1 MSINFKM
8 FGVLSVVLLPLLLS
22 QNTEAAAVISI
33 DLGSEWMKIGIV
45 SPGVPMEIVLNKE
58 SKRKTPAVVAFRDGV
73 RTFGEDAVTV
83 GVRFPKNSY
92 KYLLDL
98 LGKSYDHPFVQEYK
112 KRYPYY
118 DIVATDRGTPEFIHD
133 ENTRF
138 TPEELVAQL
147 FAKAKEFAEISHG
160 QQINECVIT
169 VPGYFNQVE
178 RRALK
183 EAAALAGLNVLQ
195 LINDYTAIAINY
207 GIFRRKEI
215 NETAWHTLF
224 FDMGAAS
231 TKAALV
237 EYKTVKTKER
247 GYVETVPQLQVL
259 GVGFDRTLGGH
270 EMTLRLREHLIKA
283 WEANG
288 GGDVRSSPRS
298 MEKLLKE
305 AERLKI
311 VLSANTEHY
320 AQIES
325 LLDDKDFKHL
335 VTRTELEELCAE
347 LWARVGGVV
356 QRAVGAAGGAGAG
369 ARLVLAGGAA
379 RVPAAR
385 AALQAAVGHEPARSI
400 NADEAATMG
409 AVYRAASL
417 ATGYKVAPLNV
428 RDAVILPIQVVF
440 NRSVDGNEKLI
451 KRTLFGPMNPYPQKK
466 VITFNKH
473 TNDFSFNVNYAE
485 LDYIPSTEV
494 SYIGSLNLTQVVLTG
509 VNGALSKHTGE
520 NVEHK
525 GIKAHFNM
533 DDSGILNLVNV
544 EFVAEKT
551 VTAEDEDDS
560 TLSKIGST
568 ISKLFSSDSE
578 GSEKPEKIE
587 EKLEEPPQEEKNET
601 TKSNDTTTS
610 TEKQNA
616 TETEKPKPKVVV
628 LKEPI
633 QTEEEILNLKPMT
646 PEQFKAS
653 KSKINELNT
662 IDRKRTERESALNNL
677 EAFVVDAQ
685 MKLDTEEYAECGTPE
700 EIEEIRKLCSEVSE
714 WLYDDG
720 YEASTEKFEEKL
732 ALIKE
737 KTNPIFYKNWEHR
750 ERPDAVAAI
759 RNMLNQS
766 QEFLKMAK
774 NFTKEVNTEKDI
786 FTDVEIEV
794 LEKKIIET
802 ETWLQ
807 KSIEEQEALKKNED
821 IKLTVESIREKMQ
834 TLDRE
839 VKYLLNKMKIWRP
852 KKPVKKESDNKTE
865 TVIETEEK
873 TSEKSETQE
882 ESPEKAPEAD
892 GVVENGKDTGE
903 EPTEAVPPP
912 QLADGND
919 EHSEL

>member
-1 MSINFKM
+1 MALNIKM
-8 FGVLSVVLLPLLLS
+8 YGALCAVLLPLLLVQRS
-22 QNTEAAAVISI
+22 DAAAVISI

-58 SKRKTPAVVAFRDGV
+58 SKRKTPAVVAFRDNV

-98 LGKSYDHPFVQEYK
+98 LGKPYDHPMVQTYREK
-112 KRYPYY
+112 YPYY
-118 DIVATDRGTPEFIHD
+118 EIVSSPRGTPEFVHD
-133 ENTRF
+133 EKTRF
-138 TPEELVAQL
+138 SPEELVAQL
-147 FAKAKEFAEISHG
+147 FAKAKDFAEISHG
-160 QQINECVIT
+160 QPITECVIT
-169 VPGYFNQVE
+169 VPGFFNQAE

-215 NETAWHTLF
+215 NETAWHALF

-237 EYKTVKTKER
+237 EYKTVKIKER

-283 WEANG
+283 WQKNG
-288 GGDVRSSPRS
+288 GGDVRASPRA
-298 MEKLLKE
+298 MEKLLRE
-305 AERLKI
+305 AERLKV

-325 LLDDKDFKHL
+325 LLDDKDFKQL
-335 VTRTELEELCAE
+335 VTRAEFEELCAD
-347 LWARVGGVV
+347 LWPRVSGVV
-356 QRAVGAAGGAGAG
+356 QRAVSAAGGAGAG
-369 ARLVLAGGAA
+369 AKLILAGGAA
-379 RVPAAR
+379 RAPAVH
-385 AALQAAVGHEPARSI
+385 AALKEAVGHEPARSI

-409 AVYRAASL
+409 AVYRAASQ

-428 RDAVILPIQVVF
+428 RDAVLLPIQVTF
-440 NRSVDGNEKLI
+440 TRNVDGNDKLI

-473 TNDFSFNVNYAE
+473 TDDFSFNVNYAE
-485 LDYIPSTEV
+485 LDHIPSNELV
-494 SYIGSLNLTQVVLTG
+494 YIGSPNLTQVVLTG
-509 VNGALSKHTGE
+509 VGAALAKHTGE
-520 NVEHK
+520 NIEHK
-525 GIKAHFNM
+525 GIKAHFVM

-551 VTAEDEDDS
+551 VTEDDDKDS
-560 TLSKIGST
+560 TFSKIGST

-578 GSEKPEKIE
+578 TPEKAEEKPE
-587 EKLEEPPQEEKNET
+587 EKPQEAEKNDTAKANET
-601 TKSNDTTTS
+601 T

-616 TETEKPKPKVVV
+616 TETEKPKPKIVV
-628 LKEPI
+628 LKQPI
-633 QTEEEILNLKPMT
+633 TTDQEILTLQPLS
-646 PEQFKAS
+646 PDQFKAS
-653 KSKINELNT
+653 KAKINELNA
-662 IDRKRTERESALNNL
+662 IDRKRVERETALNNL

-685 MKLDTEEYAECGTPE
+685 MKMDMEEFAECGTQE
-700 EIEEIRKLCSEVSE
+700 QIDEIRKLCSETSE
-714 WLYDDG
+714 WLYEDG
-720 YEASTEKFEEKL
+720 YEAATELFEEKL
-732 ALIKE
+732 AQLKE

-750 ERPDAVAAI
+750 ERPDAVAAMK
-759 RNMLNQS
+759 NMLNSS

-774 NFTKEVNTEKDI
+774 NFTKESNAEKDI
-786 FTDVEIEV
+786 FTDVEIGV
-794 LEKKIIET
+794 LEKKITET
-802 ETWLQ
+802 EAWLT
-807 KSIEEQEALKKNED
+807 KSVAEQDALKKNED
-821 IKLTVESIREKMQ
+821 IKLTVDSIREKMAN
-834 TLDRE
+834 LDRE

-852 KKPVKKESDNKTE
+852 KKPIKKEENKTE
-865 TVIETEEK
+865 ETVGEEK
-873 TSEKSETQE
+873 EKVETQE
-882 ESPEKAPEAD
+882 ETPEQNEANVEAEPEAVESGDATTTTEPPLQLGD
-892 GVVENGKDTGE
+892 G
-903 EPTEAVPPP
+903 
-912 QLADGND
+912 QD

>member
-1 MSINFKM
+1 MALNIKM
-8 FGVLSVVLLPLLLS
+8 YGALCAVLLPLLLI
-22 QNTEAAAVISI
+22 QRVDAAAVISI

-98 LGKSYDHPFVQEYK
+98 LGKPYDHPIVQAYREK
-112 KRYPYY
+112 YPYY
-118 DIVATDRGTPEFIHD
+118 EIVASPRGTPEFVHD
-133 ENTRF
+133 AKTRF
-138 TPEELVAQL
+138 SPEELVAQL
-147 FAKAKEFAEISHG
+147 LAKAKDFAEISHG
-160 QQINECVIT
+160 QPITECVIT
-169 VPGYFNQVE
+169 VPGFFNQAE

-215 NETAWHTLF
+215 NDTAWHALF

-237 EYKTVKTKER
+237 EYKTVKIKER

-288 GGDVRSSPRS
+288 GGDVRASPRA
-298 MEKLLKE
+298 MEKLLRE
-305 AERLKI
+305 AERLKV

-325 LLDDKDFKHL
+325 LLDDKDFKQL
-335 VTRTELEELCAE
+335 VTRVEFEELCAD
-347 LWARVGGVV
+347 LWPRVSGVV
-356 QRAVGAAGGAGAG
+356 QRAVSAAGGAGAG

-379 RVPAAR
+379 RAPAVHQ
-385 AALQAAVGHEPARSI
+385 ALFAAVGHEPARSI

-409 AVYRAASL
+409 AVYRAASQ

-428 RDAVILPIQVVF
+428 RDAVLLPIQVTF
-440 NRSVDGNEKLI
+440 TRNVDGADKLI

-473 TNDFSFNVNYAE
+473 TDDFSFNVNYAE
-485 LDYIPSTEV
+485 LDHIPTNELV
-494 SYIGSLNLTQVVLTG
+494 YIGSANLTQVVLTG
-509 VNGALSKHTGE
+509 VGAALAKHTGE
-520 NVEHK
+520 NIEHK
-525 GIKAHFNM
+525 GIKAHFVM

-544 EFVAEKT
+544 EFVAEKA
-551 VTAEDEDDS
+551 VTEGDDMDS
-560 TLSKIGST
+560 TFSKIGST

-578 GSEKPEKIE
+578 TPDKPE
-587 EKLEEPPQEEKNET
+587 EKLEEKPQEAEKANDTAKANET
-601 TKSNDTTTS
+601 T

-616 TETEKPKPKVVV
+616 TETEKPKPKIVV

-633 QTEEEILNLKPMT
+633 TTDQEILNLQPLT
-646 PEQFKAS
+646 ADQFKAS
-653 KSKINELNT
+653 KSKINELNA
-662 IDRKRTERESALNNL
+662 IDRKRVERETALNNL

-685 MKLDTEEYAECGTPE
+685 MKMDMEEFSECGTPE
-700 EIEEIRKLCSEVSE
+700 QIEEIRKLCSETSE
-714 WLYDDG
+714 WLYEDG
-720 YEASTEKFEEKL
+720 YEAATELFEEKL
-732 ALIKE
+732 SLLKD

-759 RNMLNQS
+759 RNMINSS

-774 NFTKEVNTEKDI
+774 NFTKEANSERDI
-786 FTDVEIEV
+786 FTEVEIDV
-794 LEKKIIET
+794 LEKKITET
-802 ETWLQ
+802 ETWIT
-807 KSIEEQEALKKNED
+807 KAVAEQDAMKKNED
-821 IKLTVESIREKMQ
+821 IKLTVESIREKMAN
-834 TLDRE
+834 LDRE

-865 TVIETEEK
+865 ETVIEPEK
-873 TSEKSETQE
+873 AETQE
-882 ESPEKAPEAD
+882 EIQAETQAE
-892 GVVENGKDTGE
+892 
-903 EPTEAVPPP
+903 TEAKEAPADNTSTTTEPPF
-912 QLADGND
+912 QIGDGQD

>member
-1 MSINFKM
+1 MLKNPKM
-8 FGVLSVVLLPLLLS
+8 YAALCVVLLPLLLS
-22 QNTEAAAVISI
+22 QKTDAAAVISI

-58 SKRKTPAVVAFRDGV
+58 SKRKTPAVVAFRDDV

-98 LGKSYDHPFVQEYK
+98 LGKTYDHPFVQAYK
-112 KRYPYY
+112 ERYPYY
-118 DIVATDRGTPEFIHD
+118 NIVATDRGTPEFIHD

-138 TPEELVAQL
+138 TPEELIAQL
-147 FAKAKEFAEISHG
+147 LAKAKEFAEISHG
-160 QQINECVIT
+160 QQISECVIT

-178 RRALK
+178 RRALL
-183 EAAALAGLNVLQ
+183 EAASLAGLNVLQ

-237 EYKTVKTKER
+237 EYKTVKTKEK

-270 EMTLRLREHLIKA
+270 EITLRLREHLIKA

-288 GGDVRSSPRS
+288 GGDVRSSPRA
-298 MEKLLKE
+298 MEKLLRE

-335 VTRTELEELCAE
+335 VSRSELEELCAD
-347 LWARVGGVV
+347 LWARVASVV
-356 QRAVGAAGGAGAG
+356 QRAVSAGGGAGAG

-379 RVPAAR
+379 RAPAAR
-385 AALQAAVGHEPARSI
+385 AALLAAVGHEPARSI

-409 AVYRAASL
+409 AVYRAAAL
-417 ATGYKVAPLNV
+417 ATGYKVAPLLV
-428 RDAVILPIQVVF
+428 RDAVILPVQVVF

-485 LDYIPSTEV
+485 LDYIPSTELP
-494 SYIGSLNLTQVVLTG
+494 YIGSLNLSQVVLTG
-509 VNGALSKHTGE
+509 VGAALSKHIGE

-551 VTAEDEDDS
+551 VTEEEDKDS

-578 GSEKPEKIE
+578 TP
-587 EKLEEPPQEEKNET
+587 EKLEKAEERPEELPQEGEKNET
-601 TKSNDTTTS
+601 AKANETT

-616 TETEKPKPKVVV
+616 TEAEKPKPKIVV

-633 QTEEEILNLKPMT
+633 QAEEQILNLQPLS
-646 PEQFKAS
+646 PEQLKTS

-685 MKLDTEEYAECGTPE
+685 MKMDMEEYSECGSQE

-720 YEASTEKFEEKL
+720 YDAPTEQFEEKL
-732 ALIKE
+732 ALLKD
-737 KTNPIFYKNWEHR
+737 KTNSIFYKHWEHR

-759 RNMLNQS
+759 RTMLNNS
-766 QEFLKMAK
+766 QEFLTMAK
-774 NFTKEVNTEKDI
+774 NFTKDVNSEKDI

-794 LEKKIIET
+794 LQSKIVET
-802 ETWLQ
+802 ETWLN
-807 KSIEEQEALKKNED
+807 KSIAEQDAIKRNED
-821 IKLTVESIREKMQ
+821 IKLTVESIREKMKN
-834 TLDRE
+834 LDRE
-839 VKYLLNKMKIWRP
+839 VKYLINKMKIWRP
-852 KKPVKKESDNKTE
+852 KKPAKKDSDNKTE
-865 TVIETEEK
+865 TVVESDEK
-873 TSEKSETQE
+873 TSEKAETQE
-882 ESPEKAPEAD
+882 ESPENAPESEQ
-892 GVVENGKDTGE
+892 VVENEKSVDE
-903 EPTEAVPPP
+903 ETTETP
-912 QLADGND
+912 QLSDGND

>member
-1 MSINFKM
+1 MY
-8 FGVLSVVLLPLLLS
+8 GVLVLMLLPLFLS
-22 QNTEAAAVISI
+22 QESDAAAVISI
-33 DLGSEWMKIGIV
+33 DLGAEWMKIGIV

-98 LGKSYDHPFVQEYK
+98 LGKPYDHPLVQNYRE
-112 KRYPYY
+112 RFPYY
-118 DIVATDRGTPEFIHD
+118 EIVATDRGTPEFVHD

-147 FAKAKEFAEISHG
+147 LAKAKEFAEVSHG
-160 QQINECVIT
+160 QQITECVIT
-169 VPGYFNQVE
+169 VPGYFNQAE
-178 RRALK
+178 RRAMK
-183 EAAALAGLNVLQ
+183 EAATLAGLNVLQ

-215 NETAWHTLF
+215 NETAWYTLF

-237 EYKTVKTKER
+237 EYKTVKIKDK

-270 EMTLRLREHLIKA
+270 EMTLRLREHLIKK
-283 WEANG
+283 WQENG

-298 MEKLLKE
+298 MEKLLRE

-325 LLDDKDFKHL
+325 LLDDKDFKQL
-335 VTRTELEELCAE
+335 VTRVELEELCSD
-347 LWARVGGVV
+347 LFGRVAGVV
-356 QRAVGAAGGAGAG
+356 QRAISAGGGAGSGARLIIAGGAG
-369 ARLVLAGGAA
+369 
-379 RVPAAR
+379 RVPAVH
-385 AALQAAVGHEPARSI
+385 AALKEAVGHEPSKSI

-428 RDAVILPIQVVF
+428 RDAVLLPIQVVF
-440 NRSVDGNEKLI
+440 SRQVDGNDKLI

-473 TNDFSFNVNYAE
+473 INDFTFNVNYAE
-485 LDYIPSTEV
+485 LDHIPSTELQ
-494 SYIGSLNLTQVVLTG
+494 YIGALNLSQVSLTG
-509 VNGALSKHTGE
+509 VSDALDKHTGD
-520 NVEHK
+520 NIEHK
-525 GIKAHFNM
+525 GIKAHFTM

-551 VTAEDEDDS
+551 VTEDDESKDS
-560 TLSKIGST
+560 TFSKIGST

-578 GSEKPEKIE
+578 TPDKPEEKAEDKSE
-587 EKLEEPPQEEKNET
+587 EKTEES
-601 TKSNDTTTS
+601 TKNDTQKTNDTN

-616 TETEKPKPKVVV
+616 TSSETKPKPKIVV
-628 LKEPI
+628 LKEAI
-633 QTEEEILNLKPMT
+633 QTDEQILNLLPLNPT
-646 PEQFKAS
+646 QFKAS
-653 KSKINELNT
+653 KSKITELNA
-662 IDRKRTERESALNNL
+662 IDRKRVQRETALNNL

-685 MKLDTEEYAECGTPE
+685 MKMDMDEFAECGTAE
-700 EIEEIRKLCSEVSE
+700 EIEEIRKICSETSE

-720 YEASTEKFEEKL
+720 YEAPTEMYEEKL
-732 ALIKE
+732 TLLKE
-737 KTNPIFYKNWEHR
+737 KTNPIFYKHWEHR

-759 RNMLNQS
+759 RNMLNS
-766 QEFLKMAK
+766 SKEFLRMAK
-774 NFTKEVNTEKDI
+774 NFTKESNEEKDV
-786 FTDVEIEV
+786 FTEVEIGV
-794 LEKKIIET
+794 LEKKIEDT
-802 ETWLQ
+802 EIWLN
-807 KSIEEQEALKKNED
+807 KSIVEQEELKKNMD
-821 IKLTVESIREKMQ
+821 IKLTVDSIREKMAN
-834 TLDRE
+834 LDRE

-852 KKPVKKESDNKTE
+852 KKVPKKEDNKTE
-865 TVIETEEK
+865 EVVIEAEEGK
-873 TSEKSETQE
+873 GDKEEPETQE
-882 ESPEKAPEAD
+882 EVPKSETATE
-892 GVVENGKDTGE
+892 E
-903 EPTEAVPPP
+903 EPKESSGDNTEAPPL

>member
-1 MSINFKM
+1 MSFFPLFFKM
-8 FGVLSVVLLPLLLS
+8 YGVLSILLLPLLLS
-22 QNTEAAAVISI
+22 QQTDAAAVISI

-58 SKRKTPAVVAFRDGV
+58 SKRKTPAVVAFRDDV

-98 LGKSYDHPFVQEYK
+98 LGKPYDHPLVQSYRE
-112 KRYPYY
+112 RFPYY
-118 DIVATDRGTPEFIHD
+118 EILPTDRGTLEFVHD
-133 ENTRF
+133 DKTSF

-147 FAKAKEFAEISHG
+147 LAKAKEFAEVSHG
-160 QQINECVIT
+160 QQITECVIT
-169 VPGYFNQVE
+169 VPGYFNQAE
-178 RRALK
+178 RRAMK

-215 NETAWHTLF
+215 NETAWHALF

-237 EYKTVKTKER
+237 EYKTVKIKDK

-270 EMTLRLREHLIKA
+270 EMTLRLREHLIKK
-283 WEANG
+283 WQENG
-288 GGDVRSSPRS
+288 GGDVRASPRS
-298 MEKLLKE
+298 MEKLLRE

-325 LLDDKDFKHL
+325 LLDDKDFKQL
-335 VTRTELEELCAE
+335 VTRAELEELCAD
-347 LWARVGGVV
+347 LFSRVGGVV
-356 QRAVGAAGGAGAG
+356 QRAISAGGGAGSG
-369 ARLVLAGGAA
+369 ARLILAGGAA
-379 RVPAAR
+379 RVPAVYS
-385 AALQAAVGHEPARSI
+385 ALKEAVGHEPARSI

-428 RDAVILPIQVVF
+428 RDAVLFPIQVVF
-440 NRSVDGNEKLI
+440 TRNVDGNDKLI

-473 TNDFSFNVNYAE
+473 TNDFTFNVNYAE
-485 LDYIPSTEV
+485 LDHIPFNELQYLGGLNLSEV
-494 SYIGSLNLTQVVLTG
+494 SLSGVSDALN
-509 VNGALSKHTGE
+509 KHSGD

-551 VTAEDEDDS
+551 VTEEDEDKDS

-578 GSEKPEKIE
+578 SADKSEKPE
-587 EKLEEPPQEEKNET
+587 EKTEDTPKNDTQKVNET
-601 TKSNDTTTS
+601 T

-616 TETEKPKPKVVV
+616 TDSETKPKPKVVV

-633 QTEEEILNLKPMT
+633 KTDEQIMNLVPLSLA
-646 PEQFKAS
+646 QFKSS
-653 KSKINELNT
+653 KTKITELNA
-662 IDRKRTERESALNNL
+662 IDKKRVERETALNNL

-685 MKLDTEEYAECGTPE
+685 MKIDMDEYAECGTAE
-700 EIEEIRKLCSEVSE
+700 EIEEIRKLCSETSE

-720 YEASTEKFEEKL
+720 YEAPTEMFDEKL
-732 ALIKE
+732 AVLNE
-737 KTNPIFYKNWEHR
+737 KTNPVFYKHWEHR

-759 RNMLNQS
+759 RNMLNNS
-766 QEFLKMAK
+766 NEFLKMAK
-774 NFTKEVNTEKDI
+774 NFTKESNEEKDV
-786 FTDVEIEV
+786 FTEVEIGV
-794 LEKKIIET
+794 LEKKIEET
-802 ETWLQ
+802 ETWLN
-807 KSIEEQEALKKNED
+807 KSIKEQDELKKNED
-821 IKLTVESIREKMQ
+821 IKLTVESIREKM
-834 TLDRE
+834 TSLDRE

-852 KKPVKKESDNKTE
+852 KKTVKKEDNKTE
-865 TVIETEEK
+865 EVVIKPEKDGEEK
-873 TSEKSETQE
+873 EQTETQE
-882 ESPEKAPEAD
+882 EIPQVETVTEKTAD
-892 GVVENGKDTGE
+892 KDDVGE
-903 EPTEAVPPP
+903 STEPPP
-912 QLADGND
+912 QLSDGKD

>member
-1 MSINFKM
+1 MALYLKM
-8 FGVLSVVLLPLLLS
+8 YGMLSVVLLPLLLS
-22 QNTEAAAVISI
+22 QYTDAAAVISI
-33 DLGSEWMKIGIV
+33 DFGSEWMKVGIV

-58 SKRKTPAVVAFRDGV
+58 SKRKTPAVVAFRDNV

-98 LGKSYDHPFVQEYK
+98 LGKPIDHPLVQAFRE
-112 KRYPYY
+112 RYPYY
-118 DIVATDRGTPEFIHD
+118 EIVESARGTPEFVHD

-138 TPEELVAQL
+138 TVEELIAQML
-147 FAKAKEFAEISHG
+147 AKAKEFAETNHG
-160 QQINECVIT
+160 QQISECVIT
-169 VPGYFNQVE
+169 VPGYFNQAE
-178 RRALK
+178 RRAMR

-215 NETAWHTLF
+215 NETAWHALF

-237 EYKTVKTKER
+237 EYKTVKIKDK
-247 GYVETVPQLQVL
+247 GYVDTVPQLQVL
-259 GVGFDRTLGGH
+259 GVGYDRTLGGH

-288 GGDVRSSPRS
+288 GGDVRASPRA
-298 MEKLLKE
+298 MEKLLRE
-305 AERLKI
+305 AERVKI

-325 LLDDKDFKHL
+325 LLDDKDFKL
-335 VTRTELEELCAE
+335 QVTRADVEELCAD
-347 LWARVGGVV
+347 LWARVAGVV
-356 QRAVGAAGGAGAG
+356 QRAVAAAGGAGGG

-379 RVPAAR
+379 RVPAVAAALR
-385 AALQAAVGHEPARSI
+385 AAAQHEPARSI

-417 ATGYKVAPLNV
+417 ATGYKVAALNV
-428 RDAVILPIQVVF
+428 RDAVLLPIQVVF
-440 NRSVDGNEKLI
+440 TRNVDGTDKLI

-473 TNDFSFNVNYAE
+473 TDDFTFNVNYAE
-485 LDYIPSTEV
+485 LDHIPTKELLN
-494 SYIGSLNLTQVVLTG
+494 IGTLNLTQVVLSG
-509 VNGALSKHTGE
+509 VGAALAKHTGE

-551 VTAEDEDDS
+551 VTEDESDS

-578 GSEKPEKIE
+578 TPEKPEEAEQKPE
-587 EKLEEPPQEEKNET
+587 EAQHNETKANET
-601 TKSNDTTTS
+601 TTD
-610 TEKQNA
+610 KQNA
-616 TETEKPKPKVVV
+616 TETDSKESKPKPKIVV

-633 QTEEEILNLKPMT
+633 KTEEQVLNLQPLTQDQYKSS
-646 PEQFKAS
+646 KA
-653 KSKINELNT
+653 KITELNQ
-662 IDRKRTERESALNNL
+662 IDRKRVERETALNNL

-685 MKLDTEEYAECGTPE
+685 MKMGMEEYSECGTPE
-700 EIEEIRKLCSEVSE
+700 QIEEIKKICTEVSE

-720 YEASTEKFEEKL
+720 YDAETEKYNEKL
-732 ALIKE
+732 DVLKE
-737 KTNPIFYKNWEHR
+737 KTHPIFYKHWEHR
-750 ERPDAVAAI
+750 ERPDAIAAI
-759 RNMLNQS
+759 KNMLNS
-766 QEFLKMAK
+766 SNEFLKMAK
-774 NFTKEVNTEKDI
+774 NFTKEANPEKDI
-786 FTDVEIEV
+786 YTDVEIEV
-794 LEKKIIET
+794 LEKKIAET
-802 ETWLQ
+802 QNWLK
-807 KSIEEQEALKKNED
+807 KSIKEQDALKKNEE
-821 IKLTVESIREKMQ
+821 IKLTIDSIREKMAS
-834 TLDRE
+834 LDRE
-839 VKYLLNKMKIWRP
+839 VKYLVNKMKIWRP
-852 KKPVKKESDNKTE
+852 KKPAKKESENKTE
-865 TVIETEEK
+865 TVIDPEDDK
-873 TSEKSETQE
+873 KSGNSETQE
-882 ESPEKAPEAD
+882 EKPADETPEQIED
-892 GVVENGKDTGE
+892 GEKEFVENTTE
-903 EPTEAVPPP
+903 EPL
-912 QLADGND
+912 QLGGGDND

>member
-1 MSINFKM
+1 MIYLKM
-8 FGVLSVVLLPLLLS
+8 YSVLCLAVLPLLWS
-22 QNTEAAAVISI
+22 HNADAAAVISI
-33 DLGSEWMKIGIV
+33 DFGSEWMKVGIV

-58 SKRKTPAVVAFRDGV
+58 SKRKTPAIVAFRDDV

-98 LGKSYDHPFVQEYK
+98 LGKPYDHPLVQAYK
-112 KRYPYY
+112 QRYPYY
-118 DIVATDRGTPEFIHD
+118 DIVATERGTPQFVHD
-133 ENTRF
+133 ENTRY

-147 FAKAKEFAEISHG
+147 LAKAKEFAEINHG
-160 QQINECVIT
+160 QQISECVIT
-169 VPGYFNQVE
+169 IPGYFNQAE
-178 RRALK
+178 RRAMK

-215 NETAWHTLF
+215 NETAWHALF

-237 EYKTVKTKER
+237 EYKNVKIKDK
-247 GYVETVPQLQVL
+247 GYVETVPQLQVI

-283 WEANG
+283 WEENG
-288 GGDVRSSPRS
+288 GGDVRASPRA

-305 AERLKI
+305 SERVKV

-335 VTRTELEELCAE
+335 VTRADLEALCSD
-347 LWARVGGVV
+347 LWPRVSGVIQRAIASAGGSGSGARVI
-356 QRAVGAAGGAGAG
+356 
-369 ARLVLAGGAA
+369 LAGGAS
-379 RVPAAR
+379 RVPAVQEALR
-385 AALQAAVGHEPARSI
+385 NAAGTEPSKSI

-417 ATGYKVAPLNV
+417 ASGYKVAALNV
-428 RDAVILPIQVVF
+428 RDAVLFPIQVVF
-440 NRSVDGNEKLI
+440 SRNVDGTDKLI

-473 TNDFSFNVNYAE
+473 TDDFSFTVNYAE
-485 LDYIPSTEV
+485 LDHIPSEELKR
-494 SYIGSLNLTQVVLTG
+494 IGALNLTQVALKGVSEALNKNTG
-509 VNGALSKHTGE
+509 D

-551 VTAEDEDDS
+551 VTEDEDKDS

-568 ISKLFSSDSE
+568 ISKLFGSDSE
-578 GSEKPEKIE
+578 LPEKTDEQAEEKPQEAEKNNTA
-587 EKLEEPPQEEKNET
+587 KANET
-601 TKSNDTTTS
+601 TPD
-610 TEKQNA
+610 KQNA
-616 TETEKPKPKVVV
+616 TEPESKPKPKLVV

-633 QTEEEILNLKPMT
+633 AHEEKILNLQPLDS
-646 PEQFKAS
+646 EQFKSS
-653 KSKINELNT
+653 KAKITQLNT
-662 IDRKRTERESALNNL
+662 IDRKRVERETALNNL

-685 MKLDTEEYAECGTPE
+685 MKVDMDEYAQCGTPE
-700 EIEEIRKLCSEVSE
+700 EIEEIKKLCSEVSE

-720 YEASTEKFEEKL
+720 YDAPTEMYEEKIN
-732 ALIKE
+732 ALKE
-737 KTNPIFYKNWEHR
+737 KTNSIFYKHWEHR
-750 ERPDAVAAI
+750 ERPDAIAAM
-759 RNMLNQS
+759 RSMLNSS
-766 QEFLKMAK
+766 QEFLKVAK
-774 NFTKEVNTEKDI
+774 NMTKESNPEKDV
-786 FTDVEIEV
+786 FTEVEISV
-794 LEKKIIET
+794 LEKKIE
-802 ETWLQ
+802 ESESWLAQSIKEQ
-807 KSIEEQEALKKNED
+807 KALKLNED
-821 IKLTVESIREKMQ
+821 IKLTVDSIREKMAN
-834 TLDRE
+834 LDRE
-839 VKYLLNKMKIWRP
+839 VKYLVNKMKIWRP
-852 KKPVKKESDNKTE
+852 KKPAKKENATE
-865 TVIETEEK
+865 TVVEPEAKEEDKKEQEENADAETEKEEK
-873 TSEKSETQE
+873 VEET
-882 ESPEKAPEAD
+882 
-892 GVVENGKDTGE
+892 T
-903 EPTEAVPPP
+903 TEIPKLGDEHA
-912 QLADGND
+912 

>member
-1 MSINFKM
+1 MIFCSKM
-8 FGVLSVVLLPLLLS
+8 YGALSLVLLPLFLS
-22 QNTEAAAVISI
+22 QYTDAAAVISI

-98 LGKSYDHPFVQEYK
+98 LGKPYDHPMVQAYK
-112 KRYPYY
+112 ERYPYY
-118 DIVATDRGTPEFIHD
+118 DIVENDRGIPEFIHD

-147 FAKAKEFAEISHG
+147 LAKAKEFAEISHG
-160 QQINECVIT
+160 PPITECVIT
-169 VPGYFNQVE
+169 VPGFFNQAE

-183 EAAALAGLNVLQ
+183 EAASLAGLNVLQ
-195 LINDYTAIAINY
+195 LINDYTGIAINY

-237 EYKTVKTKER
+237 EYRTVKTKER
-247 GYVETVPQLQVL
+247 GYVETVPQLQIL

-283 WEANG
+283 WEASG
-288 GGDVRSSPRS
+288 GGDVRASPRA

-335 VTRTELEELCAE
+335 VTRAEFEELCSD
-347 LWARVGGVV
+347 LWSRVSGVV
-356 QRAVGAAGGAGAG
+356 QRAVSAAGGAGAG

-379 RVPAAR
+379 RAPAVHL
-385 AALQAAVGHEPARSI
+385 ALRGAVGHEPARSI

-428 RDAVILPIQVVF
+428 RDAVVLPIQVVF
-440 NRSVDGNEKLI
+440 SRHVDGNDKLI

-473 TNDFSFNVNYAE
+473 IDDFTFNVNYAE
-485 LDYIPSTEV
+485 LEHIPSSELA
-494 SYIGSLNLTQVVLTG
+494 YIGTLNLTQVMLNG
-509 VNGALSKHTGE
+509 VSAALDKHTGE

-551 VTAEDEDDS
+551 VTAEDEDKDS

-578 GSEKPEKIE
+578 ATEKPE
-587 EKLEEPPQEEKNET
+587 EKTEEPPQEAEKNET
-601 TKSNDTTTS
+601 SKANETV

-616 TETEKPKPKVVV
+616 TATEKPKPKILI

-633 QTEEEILNLKPMT
+633 ATEEQILNLQPLT
-646 PEQFKAS
+646 SDQFKAS
-653 KSKINELNT
+653 LKKINELNM
-662 IDRKRTERESALNNL
+662 IDRKRTERETALNNL

-685 MKLDTEEYAECGTPE
+685 MKIDMDEYSECGKPE
-700 EIEEIRKLCSEVSE
+700 EIEEIKKLCSEVSE

-720 YEASTEKFEEKL
+720 YDAPTEMFEEKL
-732 ALIKE
+732 ALLKD
-737 KTNPIFYKNWEHR
+737 KTNPIFYKHWEHS
-750 ERPDAVAAI
+750 ERPDAIASM
-759 RNMLNQS
+759 RSMLNNS
-766 QEFLKMAK
+766 NEFLKMAK
-774 NFTKEVNTEKDI
+774 NFTKEVNTDKDI
-786 FTDVEIEV
+786 FTEVEISV
-794 LEKKIIET
+794 LENKIIET
-802 ETWLQ
+802 ETWLN
-807 KSIEEQEALKKNED
+807 KSIEEQDALKKNED
-821 IKLTVESIREKMQ
+821 VKLTIESLREKMQ
-834 TLDRE
+834 GLDRE
-839 VKYLLNKMKIWRP
+839 VKYLLSKMKIWRP
-852 KKPVKKESDNKTE
+852 KKPVKKEAENKTE
-865 TVIETEEK
+865 TVIEPEGKGDEPV
-873 TSEKSETQE
+873 KSETQE
-882 ESPEKAPEAD
+882 ESPETIPEVSDAEK
-892 GVVENGKDTGE
+892 VEET
-903 EPTEAVPPP
+903 TEAPP

>member
-1 MSINFKM
+1 MLNNLKM
-8 FGVLSVVLLPLLLS
+8 YGALCMVLLPLLLS
-22 QNTEAAAVISI
+22 HNTEAAAVISI
-33 DLGSEWMKIGIV
+33 DFGSEWMKIGIV

-58 SKRKTPAVVAFRDGV
+58 SKRKTPAVVAFRDDV

-98 LGKSYDHPFVQEYK
+98 LGKPFDHPLVQAYK
-112 KRYPYY
+112 QRYPYY
-118 DIVATDRGTPEFIHD
+118 NIVATERGTPEFIHD

-147 FAKAKEFAEISHG
+147 LAKAKEFAEVSHG
-160 QQINECVIT
+160 QQISECVIT

-178 RRALK
+178 RRAMM
-183 EAAALAGLNVLQ
+183 EAASLAGLNVLQ

-247 GYVETVPQLQVL
+247 GYVETIPQLQVL

-270 EMTLRLREHLIKA
+270 EITLRLREHLIKA

-288 GGDVRSSPRS
+288 GGDVRSSPRA
-298 MEKLLKE
+298 MEKLLRE

-335 VTRTELEELCAE
+335 VSRSELEEACADV
-347 LWARVGGVV
+347 WQRVAGVV
-356 QRAVGAAGGAGAG
+356 RRAVSAAGGAGAG
-369 ARLVLAGGAA
+369 ARLLAAA
-379 RVPAAR
+379 
-385 AALQAAVGHEPARSI
+385 GHEPARSI

-428 RDAVILPIQVVF
+428 RDAVVLPVQVVF

-485 LDYIPSTEV
+485 LDYIPSTEL
-494 SYIGSLNLTQVVLTG
+494 SYIGSLNLSQVVLSG
-509 VNGALSKHTGE
+509 VGAALSKHTGE

-551 VTAEDEDDS
+551 VTGDDEDKDS

-578 GSEKPEKIE
+578 TPENQEKAEEKPEE
-587 EKLEEPPQEEKNET
+587 APQEAEKNET
-601 TKSNDTTTS
+601 TKANETTA
-610 TEKQNA
+610 EKQNA
-616 TETEKPKPKVVV
+616 TETEKPKPKIVV
-628 LKEPI
+628 LKEPV
-633 QTEEEILNLKPMT
+633 QADEQILNLQPLT
-646 PEQFKAS
+646 TEQLKAS

-662 IDRKRTERESALNNL
+662 IDRKRTERETALNNL

-685 MKLDTEEYAECGTPE
+685 MKMDMEEYSECGKPE
-700 EIEEIRKLCSEVSE
+700 EIEEIRKLCGEVSE

-732 ALIKE
+732 ALLKD
-737 KTNPIFYKNWEHR
+737 KTNSIFYKHWEHR
-750 ERPDAVAAI
+750 ERPDAIAAI
-759 RNMLNQS
+759 RNMLNNS

-774 NFTKEVNTEKDI
+774 NYTKEVNSEKDI

-794 LEKKIIET
+794 LETKIVET
-802 ETWLQ
+802 ETWLN
-807 KSIEEQEALKKNED
+807 KSIDEQEAAKKNED
-821 IKLTVESIREKMQ
+821 IKLTVESIREKMKN
-834 TLDRE
+834 LDRE
-839 VKYLLNKMKIWRP
+839 VKYLINKMKIWRP

-865 TVIETEEK
+865 TVVETDEKPAKPGNQEEPSEKVPETE
-873 TSEKSETQE
+873 QVE
-882 ESPEKAPEAD
+882 EN
-892 GVVENGKDTGE
+892 VKDTDE
-903 EPTEAVPPP
+903 ETTETTPPP